1 MEFMA
6 EHQPSKVHQP
16 PEIIV
21 LGPPSVFK
29 LYYKQFSSRF
39 RVLRPWESPLSL
51 PRFLT
56 AEAQN
61 TQAALISDG
70 IRLTSAVLHHLP
82 SLRLVVATS
91 AGINHIDLVECRRR
105 GIAVANAA
113 SIFSADVADLAVG
126 LLLDVLR
133 RISAG
138 NRFVKGGLWPMQEA
152 YPLGFKLGGKK
163 VGIVGLGSIGLYVA
177 KRLEAFGCAISY
189 SSRKE
194 KPSVS
199 YAFCPDICK
208 LAANSDIL
216 VICCALTEQTHHMI
230 SREVLLALGKEGVLV
245 NIARGAV
252 VDEKELVSCL
262 QSEEIGG
269 AGLDVF
275 ENEPSVPKEL
285 HELNNVVMSPHCAV
299 FTEESMRD
307 LYELMCANLEAFFSN
322 KPLLSLIPE
331 E

>member
-1 MEFMA
+1 MGVA
-6 EHQPSKVHQP
+6 ALPASIPHRRGPEHAGGPHLRWHP
-16 PEIIV
+16 THFRCA
-21 LGPPSVFK
+21 PPS
-29 LYYKQFSSRF
+29 
-39 RVLRPWESPLSL
+39 
-51 PRFLT
+51 
-56 AEAQN
+56 
-61 TQAALISDG
+61 
-70 IRLTSAVLHHLP
+70 P
-82 SLRLVVATS
+82 SLRLVVTTS

-113 SIFSADVADLAVG
+113 GIFSADVADLAVG

-152 YPLGFKLGGKK
+152 YPLGFKQR
-163 VGIVGLGSIGLYVA
+163 GLKHSAVQYRITQ
-177 KRLEAFGCAISY
+177 
-189 SSRKE
+189 RK
-194 KPSVS
+194 SVS

-230 SREVLLALGKEGVLV
+230 NREVLLALGKEGALV

-262 QSEEIGG
+262 QSGEIGG

-285 HELNNVVMSPHCAV
+285 HELNNVVMSPHCAA
-299 FTEESMRD
+299 FTEVSMRD

-322 KPLLSLIPE
+322 KPLLSLIQE

>member
-1 MEFMA
+1 MGVA
-6 EHQPSKVHQP
+6 ALPASIPHRRGPEHAGGPHLRWHP
-16 PEIIV
+16 THFRCA
-21 LGPPSVFK
+21 PPS
-29 LYYKQFSSRF
+29 
-39 RVLRPWESPLSL
+39 PL
-51 PRFLT
+51 
-56 AEAQN
+56 
-61 TQAALISDG
+61 
-70 IRLTSAVLHHLP
+70 
-82 SLRLVVATS
+82 LRLVVTTS

-105 GIAVANAA
+105 GISVANAA

-177 KRLEAFGCAISY
+177 KRLESFGCAISY
-189 SSRKE
+189 NSRKE

-208 LAANSDIL
+208 LAANSDVL

-230 SREVLLALGKEGVLV
+230 NREVLLALGKEGALV

-262 QSEEIGG
+262 QSGEIGG

-285 HELNNVVMSPHCAV
+285 HELNNVVMSPHCAA

-322 KPLLSLIPE
+322 KPLLSLIQE
-331 E
+331 